1 MSKKVRIVSFLV
13 VVLLAAAITLVAV
26 ARRSSNESSTASTS
40 NASNTTTVAQ
50 SPAPPAAAQ
59 TEAPVQAQ
67 AEAQA
72 EAQAGPAAEA
82 YETLTQELKALEQD
96 AQRETTAEGR
106 IKALEKME
114 ELLVTF
120 ISKYPGTPQAYEAS
134 FDAGLVSFT
143 LQKSERAAELLGAF
157 LKNATDAPRD
167 KRAYAHF
174 YLAEVSKNVGDY
186 DAAARNYQAIV
197 GQYADVN
204 PELLKVTQQ
213 NMSTLDSERR
223 LGIGMEP
230 IPFEVTGTGGE
241 KISLAQYRGKV
252 VLLDFWATWCAPCR
266 QEMPSVKKVYG
277 KYNANGFEIVG
288 ISLDRS
294 RSDFDKYV
302 KQNEIS
308 WPQYFDGKYWQNDI
322 ARKYGITGIPATF
335 LIDKQGKIR
344 YKSLRGPQLEVAVEK
359 LLKE

>member
-1 MSKKVRIVSFLV
+1 MSKKVRIVSVLV
-13 VVLLAAAITLVAV
+13 VVLLAAAITIVAV
-26 ARRSSNESSTASTS
+26 ARRSSNESSTSKAAST
-40 NASNTTTVAQ
+40 SNTTTVSQ
-50 SPAPPAAAQ
+50 STAPPAAAQ
-59 TEAPVQAQ
+59 TEAPAQAQ
-67 AEAQA
+67 AEAP
-72 EAQAGPAAEA
+72 AGPAAEA

-96 AQRETTAEGR
+96 AQRETTTEGR
-106 IKALEKME
+106 MKALEKME

-120 ISKYPGTPQAYEAS
+120 IGKYPGTPQAYEAS

-174 YLAEVSKNVGDY
+174 YLAEVSKSVGDY

-204 PELLKVTQQ
+204 PQLLQVTQQ

-302 KQNEIS
+302 KQNGMS